1 MLRIPVIRA
10 LAEPKVCFLT
20 KGMSNM
26 PTSKRKGKRLVELM
40 TPEQCRGARAMLGW
54 SQDVLAERAG
64 VSKPTVTDF
73 ERGARTPMPM
83 NLQALRRTLEEG
95 GIEFIDEATGG
106 RGVRF
111 QMPGIAIP
119 EPEAG
124 AE

>member
-1 MLRIPVIRA
+1 
-10 LAEPKVCFLT
+10 
-20 KGMSNM
+20 M
-26 PTSKRKGKRLVELM
+26 PTVKKKGKRLFELM

-54 SQDVLAERAG
+54 SQDALAERSG

-111 QMPGIAIP
+111 QRPGTSIP
-119 EPEAG
+119 EPEVG